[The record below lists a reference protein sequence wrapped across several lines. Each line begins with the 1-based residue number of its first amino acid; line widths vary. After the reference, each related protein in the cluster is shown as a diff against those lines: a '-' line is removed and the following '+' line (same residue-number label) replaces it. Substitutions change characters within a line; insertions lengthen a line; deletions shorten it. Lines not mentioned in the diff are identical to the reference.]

1 MSIVN
6 RLINN
11 PDSYSLDMLQRGVQN
26 GIIPPYIGIPLIQ
39 QKMQE
44 KQESQAMQQGPMN
57 DMPSVAEQVMSQ
69 VSQDQGID
77 NLPSNL
83 PAEYAGGGIVSFAR
97 GGTSSLAKMLLE
109 DEDDDDYLSAV
120 QSAMDQIEAMRGSA
134 MGSAPVSYK
143 TSSAAAPAL
152 MARESKEGVSVKL
165 GNEPPK
171 TVERQTKEVSKPA
184 NLEDLLALVQQK
196 ESGGQRYS
204 RTGEVLTSPK
214 GAMGE
219 MQVMPG
225 TALDPGFGIRPAKPG
240 DLDDL
245 ARVGR
250 EYYARMLDKYGD
262 PKIAAVAYNW
272 GPGNTDKWLSA
283 GADPAK
289 LPQETRKYI
298 QGFAE
303 GGITSIQRFDVGGL
317 TASQM
322 MNLSMED
329 LTRMVRMSEPG
340 AAEELARRRANYTA
354 GRAVSDIGPARMS
367 GTPAMELRNPTVTGG
382 TPPAASAGIP
392 RPSILSGLGRM
403 LGMGALG
410 YGAGELGASLELSQ
424 PTQTL
429 TTADYLTMT
438 PEEYKAVAEAST
450 NVPVGT
456 ARAIDKARQGPPPV
470 APTPNVPR
478 MTRAQPEKQTY
489 QRGAAPAQADV
500 DEYRRKRLAELAATY
515 DREDLMAGQAGQALA
530 QAKAAEAAAKP
541 AAPAESDGM
550 SALRKYIQEGMA
562 EAKNQ
567 KEIDKYMALLQAG
580 FGMLGGTSRI
590 AAENIGRGA
599 ILGSQA
605 YQEAAKVRSA
615 DQKSLLAAQL
625 GLERSE
631 QLGKLR
637 EAQLEAGTLGK
648 QERDRLQAADIASRM
663 EKDWMGRAEQTARV
677 TLSKDPRISM
687 DEAKFN
693 AALQEARALARD
705 KLNRHEPYRRLLMKA
720 YEGYDP
726 GQIDVGPEMEQR
738 IAKFLQPKK

>member
-11 PDSYSLDMLQRGVQN
+11 PDSYSLEMLQRGVQN

-44 KQESQAMQQGPMN
+44 KQESQGVPQGQMSN
-57 DMPSVAEQVMSQ
+57 MPSVAEQVMAQ
-69 VSQDQGID
+69 ASQDQGID

-83 PAEYAGGGIVSFAR
+83 PAEYADGGIVSFAR
-97 GGTSSLAKMLLE
+97 GGASSLAKMLLE

-120 QSAMDQIEAMRGSA
+120 QSAMDQIEAMRSSA
-134 MGSAPVSYK
+134 GMGSAPVSYE
-143 TSSAAAPAL
+143 TSSAAPVAPG
-152 MARESKEGVSVKL
+152 MMSRESKEGVSVRV
-165 GNEPPK
+165 GDQPPR

-184 NLEDLLALVQQK
+184 ELADLLALVQQK

-219 MQVMPG
+219 MQVMPA

-289 LPQETRKYI
+289 LPDETRKYI
-298 QGFAE
+298 KGFAE

-317 TASQM
+317 TSSQL
-322 MNLSMED
+322 MNLSLEE
-329 LTRMVRMSEPG
+329 LSRMIRMSEPG
-340 AAEELARRRANYTA
+340 AAEELARRQANYMA
-354 GRAVSDIGPARMS
+354 GRGAPEVGPARMS
-367 GTPAMELRNPTVTGG
+367 STPAMELRNPTVTGG
-382 TPPAASAGIP
+382 NPPAASAGIP
-392 RPSILSGLGRM
+392 RPSFLSGLGRS

-410 YGAGELGASLELSQ
+410 YGAGQLGASMELSQ
-424 PTQTL
+424 PSQTL
-429 TTADYLTMT
+429 TTADYLNMT
-438 PEEYKAVAEAST
+438 PEEYKAIAEAST

-456 ARAIDKARQGPPPV
+456 ARAINEARQAPPP
-470 APTPNVPR
+470 AAVP
-478 MTRAQPEKQTY
+478 QKQTHR
-489 QRGAAPAQADV
+489 RGAAPGSAPVQANIED
-500 DEYRRKRLAELAATY
+500 YRRQREAALAATY
-515 DREDLMAGQAGQALA
+515 DREDLQAGQAAQALA
-530 QAKAAEAAAKP
+530 QAKAAEAEAKP
-541 AAPAESDGM
+541 AAPAESDSM

-562 EAKNQ
+562 EAKSQ

-580 FGMLGGTSRI
+580 LGMLGGTSRI

-599 ILGSQA
+599 LMGAQA
-605 YQEAAKVRSA
+605 YQESAKTRSA

-637 EAQLEAGTLGK
+637 EAQLEAGTLNRE
-648 QERDRLQAADIASRM
+648 ERDRLQAAQVAQRM
-663 EKDWMGRAEQTARV
+663 ESDAMNTAEQTARAQIRENV
-677 TLSKDPRISM
+677 MLRM
-687 DEAKFN
+687 DEAKSN
-693 AALQEARALARD
+693 AFIQEARAAARN
-705 KLNRHEPYRRLLMKA
+705 KLNMSGPYRRLLMKA

-726 GQIDVGPEMEQR
+726 GQIDVGPE
-738 IAKFLQPKK
+738 INSLIGKYLQPKKQG

>member
-26 GIIPPYIGIPLIQ
+26 GTIPPYIGIPLIQ

-44 KQESQAMQQGPMN
+44 KQESQAMQQGQVGN
-57 DMPSVAEQVMSQ
+57 MPSVAEQVMSQ

-83 PAEYAGGGIVSFAR
+83 PTEYAGGGIVSFAR

-134 MGSAPVSYK
+134 KMGSAPVSYE
-143 TSSAAAPAL
+143 TSGAAAPAL

-184 NLEDLLALVQQK
+184 ELADLLALVQQK

-250 EYYARMLDKYGD
+250 EYFARMLDKYGD

-303 GGITSIQRFDVGGL
+303 GGITSIKRFDVGGL

-322 MNLSMED
+322 MNLSLDD
-329 LTRMVRMSEPG
+329 LSRMIRMGEPG
-340 AAEELARRRANYTA
+340 AAEELARRQANYTA
-354 GRAVSDIGPARMS
+354 GRGVSDVGPARMS

-382 TPPAASAGIP
+382 NPPAASAGIP
-392 RPSILSGLGRM
+392 RPGILSGLGRM

-410 YGAGELGASLELSQ
+410 YGAGELGSSLELSQ
-424 PTQTL
+424 PSQTL
-429 TTADYLTMT
+429 TTADYLNMT
-438 PEEYKAVAEAST
+438 PEEYKAIAEAST

-456 ARAIDKARQGPPPV
+456 AKDINKARQQ
-470 APTPNVPR
+470 AS
-478 MTRAQPEKQTY
+478 A
-489 QRGAAPAQADV
+489 AAPAAVTPPANSRRGATPGSFPVQANIDQ
-500 DEYRRKRLAELAATY
+500 YRQQRLAELAATY

-530 QAKAAEAAAKP
+530 QAKAAEAAAQP
-541 AAPAESDGM
+541 AAPAESEGM

-562 EAKNQ
+562 EAKSQ

-599 ILGSQA
+599 LLGAQA
-605 YQEAAKVRSA
+605 YQESGKARAA

-637 EAQLEAGTLGK
+637 EAQLEAGVASK
-648 QERDRLQAADIASRM
+648 EERDRLQAAQIASRM
-663 EKDWMGRAEQTARV
+663 ETDWMNRAEQTARA
-677 TLSKDPRISM
+677 TISKNPLISM
-687 DEAKFN
+687 DEAKSN
-693 AALQEARALARD
+693 ALLQEARAAARD

-726 GQIDVGPEMEQR
+726 GKVDVGPEMESL
-738 IAKFLQPKK
+738 IGKYLQPKKQG

>member
-26 GIIPPYIGIPLIQ
+26 GTIPPYIGIPLIQ

-44 KQESQAMQQGPMN
+44 KQESQTMQQGQMSN
-57 DMPSVAEQVMSQ
+57 MPSVAEQVMSQ

-83 PAEYAGGGIVSFAR
+83 PTEYAGGGIVSFAR

-134 MGSAPVSYK
+134 GMGSAPVNYE

-152 MARESKEGVSVKL
+152 MSRQSKEGVSVKL
-165 GNEPPK
+165 GNEPPR

-184 NLEDLLALVQQK
+184 ELADLLALVQQK

-225 TALDPGFGIRPAKPG
+225 TALDPGFGIRPAKAG

-322 MNLSMED
+322 MNLSMDD
-329 LTRMVRMSEPG
+329 LARMVRMSEPG
-340 AAEELARRRANYTA
+340 AAEELARRRTNYTA
-354 GRAVSDIGPARMS
+354 GRAVSDVGPARMS

-382 TPPAASAGIP
+382 NPPAASAGIP
-392 RPSILSGLGRM
+392 RPGFLSSLGRS
-403 LGMGALG
+403 LGIG
-410 YGAGELGASLELSQ
+410 YGAYELGSSLELSQ

-450 NVPVGT
+450 NAPVGT
-456 ARAIDKARQGPPPV
+456 AKAINKARQQAAPAVVPAPV
-470 APTPNVPR
+470 APPANSR
-478 MTRAQPEKQTY
+478 
-489 QRGAAPAQADV
+489 RGATPGSAPVQADI
-500 DEYRRKRLAELAATY
+500 DQYRQQRLAELAATY
-515 DREDLMAGQAGQALA
+515 DREDLMAGQAGQTLA

-541 AAPAESDGM
+541 AAPAESEGM

-562 EAKNQ
+562 EAKSQ
-567 KEIDKYMALLQAG
+567 KEVDKYMALLQAG

-599 ILGSQA
+599 LMGAQA
-605 YQEAAKVRSA
+605 YQESGKARSA

-637 EAQLEAGTLGK
+637 EAQLEAGTVGK
-648 QERDRLQAADIASRM
+648 QERDRLQAAQIAQRM
-663 EKDWMGRAEQTARV
+663 EADWMGRAEQTARA
-677 TLSKDPRISM
+677 TISKNSLISM
-687 DEAKFN
+687 DEAKTN
-693 AALQEARALARD
+693 AAIQEARALARD

-726 GQIDVGPEMEQR
+726 GKIDVGPEMESLV
-738 IAKFLQPKK
+738 AKWTPKK

>member
-26 GIIPPYIGIPLIQ
+26 GVIPPYIGIPLIQ

-44 KQESQAMQQGPMN
+44 KQESQGVQQGQMSN
-57 DMPSVAEQVMSQ
+57 MPSVAEQVMAQASQ
-69 VSQDQGID
+69 NQGID

-83 PAEYAGGGIVSFAR
+83 PAEYADGGIVAFAR

-120 QSAMDQIEAMRGSA
+120 QSAMDQIEAMRGSVG
-134 MGSAPVSYK
+134 MGSAPVSYE
-143 TSSAAAPAL
+143 TSSAAPVAPG
-152 MARESKEGVSVKL
+152 MMSRESKEGVSVRV
-165 GNEPPK
+165 GDQPPK

-184 NLEDLLALVQQK
+184 ELADLLALVQQK

-289 LPQETRKYI
+289 LPDETRKYI
-298 QGFAE
+298 KGFAE

-322 MNLSMED
+322 MNLSMDD
-329 LTRMVRMSEPG
+329 LARMVRMSEPG
-340 AAEELARRRANYTA
+340 AAEELARRQANYTA
-354 GRAVSDIGPARMS
+354 GRAVSGVGPARMS

-382 TPPAASAGIP
+382 NPPAAASAGIP
-392 RPSILSGLGRM
+392 KPGFLSGLGRL
-403 LGMGALG
+403 LGKGALG
-410 YGAGELGASLELSQ
+410 YGALELGSSMELSQ
-424 PTQTL
+424 PSQIL
-429 TTADYLTMT
+429 TTADYLNMT
-438 PEEYKAVAEAST
+438 PEEYKAIAEAST

-456 ARAIDKARQGPPPV
+456 AKSINAARQAPPPAA
-470 APTPNVPR
+470 AP
-478 MTRAQPEKQTY
+478 QKQTHT
-489 QRGAAPAQADV
+489 RGAAPGSAPVQANIEAYRQQRQAD
-500 DEYRRKRLAELAATY
+500 LAATY
-515 DREDLMAGQAGQALA
+515 DREDLQAGQAAQALA
-530 QAKAAEAAAKP
+530 QAKADEAAAKP
-541 AAPAESDGM
+541 AAPAESEGM
-550 SALRKYIQEGMA
+550 SALRQYIKEGMA
-562 EAKNQ
+562 EAKSQ

-580 FGMLGGTSRI
+580 LGMYGGTSRI
-590 AAENIGRGA
+590 AAENIGLGA
-599 ILGSQA
+599 TKGIQA
-605 YQEAAKVRSA
+605 YQESAKVRSA

-637 EAQLEAGTLGK
+637 EMQLETGALGK
-648 QERDRLQAADIASRM
+648 QERDRLQAAQIAQRM
-663 EKDWMGRAEQTARV
+663 ETDAMNTAEQTARAQI
-677 TLSKDPRISM
+677 KDNVMLRM
-687 DEAKFN
+687 DEAKSN
-693 AALQEARALARD
+693 AFIQEARAAARN
-705 KLNRHEPYRRLLMKA
+705 KLNMSVPYRRLLMKA

-726 GQIDVGPEMEQR
+726 GQIDVGPE
-738 IAKFLQPKK
+738 ISSLIGKYLQPKK

>member
-26 GIIPPYIGIPLIQ
+26 GTIPPYIGIPLIQ

-44 KQESQAMQQGPMN
+44 KQESQTMQQGQMSN
-57 DMPSVAEQVMSQ
+57 MPSVAEQVMSQ

-83 PAEYAGGGIVSFAR
+83 PTEYAGGGIVSFAR

-134 MGSAPVSYK
+134 KMGSAPVSYE

-165 GNEPPK
+165 GNEPPR

-184 NLEDLLALVQQK
+184 ELADLLALVQQK

-250 EYYARMLDKYGD
+250 EYFARMLDKYGD

-322 MNLSMED
+322 MNLSMDD
-329 LTRMVRMSEPG
+329 LARMVRMSEPG
-340 AAEELARRRANYTA
+340 AAEELARRQANYTA
-354 GRAVSDIGPARMS
+354 GRGVSDVGPARMS

-382 TPPAASAGIP
+382 NPPAASAGIP
-392 RPSILSGLGRM
+392 SRPILSGLSRM
-403 LGMGALG
+403 LGIGALG
-410 YGAGELGASLELSQ
+410 QVTGELGSSLELSQ

-450 NVPVGT
+450 NAPVGT
-456 ARAIDKARQGPPPV
+456 AKAINKARQQAAPAVVPAPV
-470 APTPNVPR
+470 APPANSR
-478 MTRAQPEKQTY
+478 
-489 QRGAAPAQADV
+489 RGAAPGTFPTQAAIDQ
-500 DEYRRKRLAELAATY
+500 YREQRLAELAATY

-541 AAPAESDGM
+541 AAPAESEGM

-562 EAKNQ
+562 EAKSQ

-637 EAQLEAGTLGK
+637 EAQLEAGTTSK
-648 QERDRLQAADIASRM
+648 QERDRTQAAQIAQRM
-663 EKDWMGRAEQTARV
+663 ESDWMNRAEQTARA
-677 TLSKDPRISM
+677 TISKNPLISM
-687 DEAKFN
+687 DEAKSN
-693 AALQEARALARD
+693 ALLQEARAAARD

>member
-1 MSIVN
+1 
-6 RLINN
+6 
-11 PDSYSLDMLQRGVQN
+11 
-26 GIIPPYIGIPLIQ
+26 
-39 QKMQE
+39 
-44 KQESQAMQQGPMN
+44 
-57 DMPSVAEQVMSQ
+57 
-69 VSQDQGID
+69 
-77 NLPSNL
+77 
-83 PAEYAGGGIVSFAR
+83 
-97 GGTSSLAKMLLE
+97 
-109 DEDDDDYLSAV
+109 
-120 QSAMDQIEAMRGSA
+120 
-134 MGSAPVSYK
+134 MGSAPVSYE
-143 TSSAAAPAL
+143 TSSAAPVAPGV
-152 MARESKEGVSVKL
+152 MSRESKEGVSVRV
-165 GNEPPK
+165 GDQPPK

-184 NLEDLLALVQQK
+184 ELADLLALVQQK

-289 LPQETRKYI
+289 LPDETRKYI
-298 QGFAE
+298 KGFAE

-322 MNLSMED
+322 MNLSPEE
-329 LTRMVRMSEPG
+329 LYRFVRMGEPG
-340 AAEELARRRANYTA
+340 AAEEVARRQANYYA
-354 GRAVSDIGPARMS
+354 GRAVSDVGPARMS

-382 TPPAASAGIP
+382 NPPAPAARSGPGFLRRFLGPAGIAFTGYEAGQGLMNRLQAQEQETYGKAAPIAPELTQEEIERASKPAFYPSTSRKKQESQGIKPLAPLWYTPAGAASFEDEATRKDLELGATMLRAQAAAAKKPTPPAAANQNLSA
-392 RPSILSGLGRM
+392 L
-403 LGMGALG
+403 
-410 YGAGELGASLELSQ
+410 
-424 PTQTL
+424 
-429 TTADYLTMT
+429 
-438 PEEYKAVAEAST
+438 
-450 NVPVGT
+450 NVYDQEDRDVGQ
-456 ARAIDKARQGPPPV
+456 AMQAMA
-470 APTPNVPR
+470 AANA
-478 MTRAQPEKQTY
+478 AQP
-489 QRGAAPAQADV
+489 AAANAAQ
-500 DEYRRKRLAELAATY
+500 
-515 DREDLMAGQAGQALA
+515 
-530 QAKAAEAAAKP
+530 AAAKQE
-541 AAPAESDGM
+541 APAESDSM

-562 EAKNQ
+562 DAKSQ

-599 ILGSQA
+599 LMGAQA
-605 YQEAAKVRSA
+605 YQESAKVRSA

-637 EAQLEAGTLGK
+637 EAQLEAGALGK
-648 QERDRLQAADIASRM
+648 QERDRLQAAQIAQRM
-663 EKDWMGRAEQTARV
+663 ETDWMGRAEQTARA
-677 TLSKDPRISM
+677 TISKNPLISM
-687 DEAKFN
+687 DEAKSN
-693 AALQEARALARD
+693 ALLQEARAAARD

-726 GQIDVGPEMEQR
+726 GKVDVGPEVESL
-738 IAKFLQPKK
+738 IGKYLQPKK